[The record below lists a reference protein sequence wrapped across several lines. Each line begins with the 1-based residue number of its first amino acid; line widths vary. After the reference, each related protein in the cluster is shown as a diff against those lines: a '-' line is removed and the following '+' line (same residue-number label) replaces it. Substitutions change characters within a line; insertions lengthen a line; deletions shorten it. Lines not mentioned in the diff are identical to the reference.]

1 MPLFANFMDTYQ
13 LGRKLAD
20 VLADEDGEAAR
31 KAIGRLTRLDPDA
44 VRRLEPLSPGNPRFR
59 RLAGDAAGWEQ
70 LLWVPPSLPYLVPGG
85 VFADPAIE
93 SMTKKLVF
101 GRGRRRRQR
110 WRRCSATTP
119 IAGSRRPRPRRRPGP
134 RAWSRSGPSVR

>member
-1 MPLFANFMDTYQ
+1 M
-13 LGRKLAD
+13 
-20 VLADEDGEAAR
+20 LADEDGEAAR

-101 GRGRRRRQR
+101 
-110 WRRCSATTP
+110 S
-119 IAGSRRPRPRRRPGP
+119 
-134 RAWSRSGPSVR
+134 AWSSTPPAVASLLSYDTDRRIAAASAAASPRS